1 MTDYTQT
8 IGELKAK
15 ISAGE
20 TGAKEAST
28 VSVTDWQGVGKQL
41 TERFED
47 YSTKVKRLETQK
59 QVDDLKAEAQGEID
73 NFNQFVRDLE
83 TNNMYTEDAKR
94 LLYKEQYKTADNA
107 LKALGEKQRQLLNE
121 IVDLSQTNAK
131 KAYEDLKT
139 HATAEDLTPQ
149 DFSYINL
156 MLSRDNSF
164 KARQGIAEKY
174 NYHFAVLD
182 ILNAGVSKVRGE
194 NKIINHPLE
203 YMKDGL
209 THYGVGYQDFFLQR
223 GGVYAHEV
231 LRKLNNKLFNESS
244 GNTRTGIF

>member
-15 ISAGE
+15 ISVGE

-83 TNNMYTEDAKR
+83 TNNMYTEDAKQ

-139 HATAEDLTPQ
+139 HATAEDLTQQ
-149 DFSYINL
+149 DFSYIEL
-156 MLSRDNSF
+156 MLKRDNSF
-164 KARQGIAEKY
+164 KARQAIAEKY

-182 ILNAGVSKVRGE
+182 ILNAGVSSTNGE
-194 NKIINHPLE
+194 TQIINHPLE

-209 THYGVGYQDFFLQR
+209 SRYGVGYQDFFLQR
-223 GGVYAHEV
+223 GGAYTYQV
-231 LRKLNNKLFNESS
+231 LRKLNNKLFNVDSS
-244 GNTRTGIF
+244 GTKQGIF